1 MESCLLRHS
10 GDASTNPDLSTGRL
24 IAVGD
29 IHGCAA
35 EFAELLDK
43 LQLQRGDRL
52 VLLGDLVNRGPDT
65 RMVLDLARA
74 AGAVALM
81 GNHERRLLRS
91 RHLHDPKLLRDD
103 DRATIARLRPEDWA
117 FLEAMPLT
125 HFDAKLDVVF
135 VHGGFLPG
143 IPWQKQDAATVTRI
157 QVVSPEGKPFKRAE
171 CPGAPLWAEL
181 WSGPP
186 FVVYGHTP
194 RATVHKLKWSLCLD
208 TGCVLGGYLS
218 AYILP
223 ERRLVQVK
231 ARRRYWSNP

>member
-1 MESCLLRHS
+1 M
-10 GDASTNPDLSTGRL
+10 STGRL

-29 IHGCAA
+29 IHGCAV

-43 LQLQRGDRL
+43 LQLQCGDRL
-52 VLLGDLVNRGPDT
+52 VLLGDLVNRGPDS
-65 RMVLDLARA
+65 RLVLDLARSSHA
-74 AGAVALM
+74 ICLL
-81 GNHERRLLRS
+81 GNHELRLLNYHHGRT
-91 RHLHDPKLLRDD
+91 PALLRDD
-103 DRATIARLRPEDWA
+103 DRATAAVLRPADWN
-117 FLEAMPLT
+117 FLASMPLT
-125 HFDAKLDVVF
+125 HFDAALNTVF

-143 IPWQKQDAATVTRI
+143 TPWQRQSAEIVTRI
-157 QVVSPEGKPFKRAE
+157 QVIDRAGLPAKRADS
-171 CPGAPLWAEL
+171 PGSPVWAEL

-194 RATVHKLKWSLCLD
+194 RPTVHKLKWSIGLD
-208 TGCVLGGYLS
+208 TACVLGGHLT

>member
-1 MESCLLRHS
+1 M
-10 GDASTNPDLSTGRL
+10 STGRL

-43 LQLQRGDRL
+43 LELRRGDRL

-65 RMVLDLARA
+65 RLVLDLARSA
-74 AGAVALM
+74 RARCLL
-81 GNHERRLLRS
+81 GNHELRLLRS
-91 RHLHDPKLLRDD
+91 RRERDD
-103 DRATIARLRPEDWA
+103 SILRAEDRATITALHPADWE
-117 FLEAMPLT
+117 FLAAMPLT
-125 HFDAKLDVVF
+125 HFDEDLNTVF

-143 IPWQKQDAATVTRI
+143 LPWEYQPAEVVTRI
-157 QVVSPEGKPFKRAE
+157 QVIDAQGRARKRTESPGS
-171 CPGAPLWAEL
+171 PLWVDF

-194 RATVHKLKWSLCLD
+194 RPAVHKLKWSLGLD
-208 TGCVLGGYLS
+208 TACVYGGHLS

-231 ARRRYWSNP
+231 AKRRYWSNS